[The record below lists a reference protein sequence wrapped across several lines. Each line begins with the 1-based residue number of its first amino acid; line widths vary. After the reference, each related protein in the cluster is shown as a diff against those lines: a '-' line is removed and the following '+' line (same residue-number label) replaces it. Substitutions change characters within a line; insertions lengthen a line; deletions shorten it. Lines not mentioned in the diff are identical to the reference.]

1 MYVSVFGIVNWAME
15 HYQSAN
21 DRDPRRVET
30 MKSWLELCEVGYAFL
45 RGVKMGVHK
54 NIFAVGR

>member
-1 MYVSVFGIVNWAME
+1 MPAWRHVRKFGVIVNWAMK

-30 MKSWLELCEVGYAFL
+30 MKSWLEVCDVGYIL
-45 RGVKMGVHK
+45 LVGV
-54 NIFAVGR
+54 